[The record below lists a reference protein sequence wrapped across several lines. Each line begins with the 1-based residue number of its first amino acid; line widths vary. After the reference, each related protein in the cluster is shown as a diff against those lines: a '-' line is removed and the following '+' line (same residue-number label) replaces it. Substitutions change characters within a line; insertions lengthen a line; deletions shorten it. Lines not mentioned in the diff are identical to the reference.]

1 MNLKRGDIITLDNG
15 EKVKVT
21 LEVIEEKVTEL
32 EPSKK
37 YLLRNSGEFCSTSGF
52 EADWNARNIGIFVG
66 TIQLPPGKRNI
77 FYCEKSSAYSMFGTE
92 NMDYVVN
99 TVN

>member
-1 MNLKRGDIITLDNG
+1 MNLKSGDIITLDNG

-77 FYCEKSSAYSMFGTE
+77 FYSFGRGYYMFGTGKL
-92 NMDYVVN
+92 DYIVKKLD
-99 TVN
+99 

>member
-1 MNLKRGDIITLDNG
+1 MNLKSGDIITLDNG

-66 TIQLPPGKRNI
+66 TIQLSPGKRNI
-77 FYCEKSSAYSMFGTE
+77 FYSF
-92 NMDYVVN
+92 
-99 TVN
+99 